1 MHGLDI
7 IIRRNA
13 EAAGREAGHAFNDGR
28 LKQYLAIEQAA
39 EEHGNRVNDAAF
51 SRGYVRGRKD
61 G

>member
-13 EAAGREAGHAFNDGR
+13 EAAGREAGHAANDVG
-28 LKQYLAIEQAA
+28 
-39 EEHGNRVNDAAF
+39 VTDALIDNKFYEVSERDLPAWW
-51 SRGYVRGRKD
+51 RGYVRGRQE